1 MKKFAS
7 AFTVF
12 LFVLALNLG
21 SIARAENAPAAQAAP
36 QGNTEVQSTEPAD
49 EGQAADDAD
58 DDDSP
63 MCHMSGKG
71 CSRMSGMPGGCMC
84 GPDCKCNNC
93 MMKKGGM
100 GMGMGAGMGGMRG
113 GMDMMMA
120 GPGMVRSCRM
130 PDYYLMRRDYLNL
143 SQEQVDNLRKLDMT
157 MRKEAILK
165 GAQVKALELDLSG
178 IVTAT
183 DFKVDDAIAKLKE
196 VEAARLDL
204 RTAMIKIAGEAR
216 DLLSPEQ
223 LDKLKSAGPETGMC
237 GNMCGTK
244 GGMKDNM
251 KQKMMEKMMQK
262 KMGQ

>member
-7 AFTVF
+7 ALVVF
-12 LFVLALNLG
+12 LFALAFNLHAA
-21 SIARAENAPAAQAAP
+21 ARAENAPASQAAP
-36 QGNTEVQSTEPAD
+36 QGNTEVQPPEPGGED
-49 EGQAADDAD
+49 QAAAMSDGAD
-58 DDDSP
+58 CRCAD
-63 MCHMSGKG
+63 
-71 CSRMSGMPGGCMC
+71 
-84 GPDCKCNNC
+84 C

-100 GMGMGAGMGGMRG
+100 GMGMGMGGMRG

-130 PDYYLMRRDYLNL
+130 PDYYLMRSDCLDL

-183 DFKVDDAIAKLKE
+183 DFKVDDAIAKLKD

-223 LDKLKSAGPETGMC
+223 LDKLKAAGPGAGMC
-237 GNMCGTK
+237 GNMCGTRGGMK
-244 GGMKDNM
+244 GGMK
-251 KQKMMEKMMQK
+251 KKMMEKMMQK
-262 KMGQ
+262 QMGQ